1 MTKQH
6 IECRLNLSIT
16 VFFIQT
22 KGYLEFL
29 KKNLRYLKLDG
40 NYSLI

>member
-1 MTKQH
+1 MAKQH
-6 IECRLNLSIT
+6 IECRLHLSIT

-22 KGYLEFL
+22 KRYLEFL
-29 KKNLRYLKLDG
+29 KTNLKYLKLDG